1 MRPKTMSRRALL
13 RVFFAAAA
21 LLAFGAG
28 AGARAAGR
36 AAQAACGT
44 ANLLAGKLPK
54 QQSEVRGA
62 LALVTDGAIVP
73 EGAEW
78 DSPEAI
84 TVDSRAGSL
93 TYDLGQPATI
103 GALFVQADAND
114 LYLVSGSL
122 DGTPGSF
129 KLIAQA
135 ANVVDQGPGLRTRTM
150 TIMPERFRYLR
161 IAPGEGD
168 GYFSIAE
175 LAAFCRAPEPFTAAM
190 RVVEAPMA
198 VGPKPANEA
207 PAIKAAPPSSLF
219 GPFERLLAV
228 AILMLVGGGLLAGR
242 GGGARAADAT
252 AAGSPDAAS
261 SFPLVFVLFMVSGC
275 AALIYEVVWFQMLQ
289 LVLGSSAI
297 SIGVLLGTFMGG
309 MCLGSLGLSRF
320 VPQSRHPLR
329 VYALLELTIG
339 VSGLL
344 MLAAMPLVE
353 GIYAAVAGHGV
364 RSLLLRGLFAGL
376 CLLPPTTMM
385 GATLP
390 AVARWVK
397 TTPRGVSWL
406 GYFYAGNT
414 TGAVFGCLTAGFY
427 LLRVYNM
434 KTATFFAVALNIV
447 GAAGAFVLARRR
459 PHVVVRAGDEAPVG
473 AGVPSPSP
481 APAWVVY
488 LVIALSGVTA
498 LGAEVIWTRLFALLL
513 GATTYTFSII
523 LAVFLIGIGLG
534 SSAASFV
541 LHRSTNPLRALGVVQ
556 LLLVGAIAWAHW
568 NVAAELPYW
577 PINPQLATGAWYQFQ
592 IDLVRGL
599 WAILPAACLWG
610 ASFPLALAAVA
621 SGSDDG
627 SRVVGR
633 LYAAN
638 TVGAIVG
645 ALAMSL
651 FVITAFG
658 SQNGERILI
667 VLAGAAALVALV
679 PFGRAG
685 GRFPLRAIDVLL
697 VLIVVEAASLAARNV
712 APVPA
717 LLIGHGRLSA
727 VDVHTKETV
736 LYVGEGMN
744 SSPVITRDENGI
756 VSYHNAGKVQ
766 ASSLPQDMRL
776 QRMLGHLTTLLPENP
791 RRVLVIACGAGVTA
805 GAASIDPRVQSLTMV
820 EIEPLVPAAAA
831 KYFGDY
837 NFNVVTNPK
846 VHVEIDDARHFLNT
860 TKQKFD
866 AITSDPFDPYVKG
879 AANLYTQEFWEMV
892 RAHLNP
898 GGVATAWVPLYQSGL
913 AASKSQIGTFFR
925 AFPHGIVWGNP
936 VRGVGYDIVL
946 MGRVDAGPIDVDRM
960 QRSLE
965 RPEFAEVARSLRQ
978 IGFNSAIDL
987 LATYAGRDPELG
999 PWLADAEI
1007 NRDDNLRLQF
1017 LAGFDL
1023 NLDQRE
1029 QTYREI
1035 LSYRQFPADLFAGSP
1050 ASLNALREAILRK

>member
-1 MRPKTMSRRALL
+1 MRPKTMSRPSLL
-13 RVFFAAAA
+13 GIVCGAAA
-21 LLAFGAG
+21 LAAFFAG
-28 AGARAAGR
+28 AEVRAAER
-36 AAQAACGT
+36 AAPDSCGT

-54 QQSEVRGA
+54 EQAESRGRA
-62 LALVTDGAIVP
+62 ALVTDGSIVP

-78 DSPEAI
+78 DAPEAI
-84 TVDSRAGSL
+84 TIDSRAGSL
-93 TYDLGQPATI
+93 TYDLGQPTKI

-150 TIMPERFRYLR
+150 TFVPERFRYLR
-161 IAPGEGD
+161 VAPGEGD
-168 GYFSIAE
+168 GYYSIAE
-175 LAAFCRAPEPFTAAM
+175 LAAFCRLPTDIKAAM
-190 RVVEAPMA
+190 HVVEAPMA
-198 VGPKPANEA
+198 VGPKPANETTAVKA
-207 PAIKAAPPSSLF
+207 PPPSSVF

-228 AILMLVGGGLLAGR
+228 AILMLLGGGLLAGR
-242 GGGARAADAT
+242 GGRARAADAT
-252 AAGSPDAAS
+252 ASGSADAAS

-275 AALIYEVVWFQMLQ
+275 AALIYEIVWFQMLQ

-329 VYALLELTIG
+329 VYATLELAIG
-339 VSGLL
+339 VSGIL

-353 GIYAAVAGHGV
+353 GIYASVAGHGV
-364 RSLLLRGLFAGL
+364 RSLLFRGLFAAL

-414 TGAVFGCLTAGFY
+414 TGAVFGCLAAGFY
-427 LLRVYNM
+427 LLRVYNV
-434 KTATFFAVALNIV
+434 KAATFLAVALNVV
-447 GAAGAFVLARRR
+447 GAAGALALARRR
-459 PHVVVRAGDEAPVG
+459 PHTLVRAGDEAP
-473 AGVPSPSP
+473 ASTSATSPT
-481 APAWVVY
+481 AAWVVY
-488 LVIALSGVTA
+488 LAIGLSGVSA

-541 LHRSTNPLRALGVVQ
+541 LPRSANPLRALGIVQ
-556 LLLVGAIAWAHW
+556 LLLIGAIAWAHW
-568 NVAAELPYW
+568 NVAAALPYW
-577 PINPQLATGAWYQFQ
+577 PVNPQLATGPGYQFQ

-610 ASFPLALAAVA
+610 ASFPLALSAVA
-621 SGSDDG
+621 TASDDG

-651 FVITAFG
+651 FVITAVG

-667 VLAGAAALVALV
+667 VLAAAAALVALV

-685 GRFPLRAIDVLL
+685 GRFPLRATDVLL

-717 LLIGHGRLSA
+717 LLVGHGRLSA
-727 VDVHTKETV
+727 LEVHNKETV

-744 SSPVITRDENGI
+744 SSPVITRDPNGI

-766 ASSLPQDMRL
+766 ASSQPQDMRL
-776 QRMLGHLTTLLPENP
+776 QRMLGHLTTFIPENP

-805 GAASIDPRVQSLTMV
+805 GAASIDPRVERETIA
-820 EIEPLVPAAAA
+820 EIEPLVPQAAA

-837 NFNVVTNPK
+837 NFNVVKNPK

-860 TKQKFD
+860 TKEKFD
-866 AITSDPFDPYVKG
+866 AITSDPFDPWVKG
-879 AANLYTQEFWEMV
+879 AANLYTTEFWEMAK
-892 RAHLNP
+892 AHLNP
-898 GGVATAWVPLYQSGL
+898 GGVVTVFVQLYLSGL
-913 AASKSQIGTFFR
+913 AASKSEVATFFQV
-925 AFPHGIVWGNP
+925 FPNATIWGNP
-936 VRGVGYDIVL
+936 IRGVGYDTVL
-946 MGRVDAGPIDVDRM
+946 MGRAESTPIDVDRI
-960 QRSLE
+960 QALLE
-965 RPEFAEVARSLRQ
+965 RPEFEPVARSLRQ

-987 LATYAGRDPELG
+987 LSTYAGRKPELN

-1029 QTYREI
+1029 QTYREL
-1035 LSYRQFPADLFAGSP
+1035 LSYRQYPADLFAGSP

>member
-1 MRPKTMSRRALL
+1 MGPRTMNRRSLL
-13 RVFFAAAA
+13 RIVSGAAVLTAV
-21 LLAFGAG
+21 LAG
-28 AGARAAGR
+28 ADARAAER
-36 AAQAACGT
+36 AGVDSCST

-54 QQSEVRGA
+54 EQVEARGDA
-62 LALVTDGAIVP
+62 ALVTDGAIVP

-78 DSPEAI
+78 DAPEAI
-84 TVDSRAGSL
+84 TIDSRAGSL
-93 TYDLGQPATI
+93 TYDLGQPTTV
-103 GALFVQADAND
+103 GAIFVEADAND

-122 DGTPGSF
+122 DGAPGSF

-135 ANVVDQGPGLRTRTM
+135 ANVVEQGPGLRNRAM
-150 TIMPERFRYLR
+150 TIVPQRFRYLR

-175 LAAFCRAPEPFTAAM
+175 LAAFCRAPTPMSTAM

-198 VGPKPANEA
+198 AGPQPAHEA
-207 PAIKAAPPSSLF
+207 PPLKAPPPVRPF

-228 AILMLVGGGLLAGR
+228 AILMLLGGGLLAGR
-242 GGGARAADAT
+242 GGGARGASATAGGSGDAT
-252 AAGSPDAAS
+252 R
-261 SFPLVFVLFMVSGC
+261 SFPIVFVLFMVSGC
-275 AALIYEVVWFQMLQ
+275 AALIYEVIWFQMLQ

-309 MCLGSLGLSRF
+309 MCLGSLGLARF
-320 VPQSRHPLR
+320 VPESRHPLR
-329 VYALLELTIG
+329 VYMLLELAVG
-339 VSGLL
+339 VSGIL

-353 GIYAAVAGHGV
+353 GIYAAVAGHGL
-364 RSLLLRGLFAGL
+364 RSLLLRGVFAGL

-414 TGAVFGCLTAGFY
+414 AGAVFGCLAAGFY
-427 LLRVYNM
+427 LLRVYN
-434 KTATFFAVALNIV
+434 TRAATLFAVGLNVV
-447 GAAGAFVLARRR
+447 GAAGAFLVARAW
-459 PHVVVRAGDEAPVG
+459 PQVVTSSEADPPARALEA
-473 AGVPSPSP
+473 SPT
-481 APAWVVY
+481 APWVVY
-488 LVIALSGVTA
+488 LVIGLSGVTA

-513 GATTYTFSII
+513 GATTYTFSIV

-541 LHRSTNPLRALGVVQ
+541 LRLSIRPLRALGVVQ
-556 LLLVGAIAWAHW
+556 LLLVGAIAWSHW
-568 NVAAELPYW
+568 NVAASLPYW
-577 PINPQLATGAWYQFQ
+577 PVNPQLATGPWYQFQ
-592 IDLVRGL
+592 IDLVRSL

-621 SGSDDG
+621 AASADG

-645 ALAMSL
+645 SLAMSL
-651 FVITAFG
+651 VVISAFG
-658 SQNGERILI
+658 TQNGERILI
-667 VLAGAAALVALV
+667 VLAAVAALVALV

-685 GRFPLRAIDVLL
+685 GPLPLRGGDVLL
-697 VLIVVEAASLAARNV
+697 VLIVIEAASLAARNV
-712 APVPA
+712 APIPP
-717 LLIGHGRLSA
+717 LLLGHGRTSA
-727 VDVHTKETV
+727 LDMHNNETV
-736 LYVGEGMN
+736 LYAGEGMS
-744 SSPVITRDENGI
+744 SSPVITRDVNGI

-766 ASSLPQDMRL
+766 ASSQPQDMRL
-776 QRMLGHLTTLLPENP
+776 QRMLGHLTTLVPENP
-791 RRVLVIACGAGVTA
+791 RSVLVIACGAGVTA
-805 GAASIDPRVQSLTMV
+805 GATSIDPRMEKLTMV

-831 KYFGDY
+831 KFFGDY

-846 VHVEIDDARHFLNT
+846 VHIEIDDGRHFLNT
-860 TKQKFD
+860 TKEKFD

-879 AANLYTQEFWEMV
+879 AANLYTKEFWEMV
-892 RAHLNP
+892 RAHLKP
-898 GGVATAWVPLYQSGL
+898 GGVATAWVPLYLSGL
-913 AASKSQIGTFFR
+913 AASKSQIGTFLQ
-925 AFPHGIVWGNP
+925 AFPHGIIWGNP

-946 MGRVDAGPIDVDRM
+946 MGRVDAGPIDVEKM

-965 RPEFAEVARSLRQ
+965 SPEFAGVARSLRQ
-978 IGFNSAIDL
+978 VGFNSATDL

-999 PWLADAEI
+999 PWLVDAEI
-1007 NRDDNLRLQF
+1007 NRDDNLRLEF

-1050 ASLNALREAILRK
+1050 ARLNALREAIFKK